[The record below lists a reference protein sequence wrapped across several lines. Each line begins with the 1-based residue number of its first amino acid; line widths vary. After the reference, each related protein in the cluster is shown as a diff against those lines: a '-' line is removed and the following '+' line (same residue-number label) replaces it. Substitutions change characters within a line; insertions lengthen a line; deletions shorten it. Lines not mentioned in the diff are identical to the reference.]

1 MASFINI
8 QAIFDKPYEFNLIR
22 ENLTWQQLST
32 VIQTSIVEAA
42 DKEPLSLYYSSNSE
56 INTLSNEN
64 EFSQLLL
71 TKDILGLRLYGQSQE
86 NMEPVHILPNDAF
99 KRLSE
104 FVQHHDL
111 ESDLRLSKMVGI
123 LAARIVYSPHKNFDD
138 DFIFLENMP
147 KEPMSKHRK
156 LMKSRKMLWKHR
168 QHRKLHKKM
177 AHHRKHA
184 SPLDNEGTF
193 EFLSH
198 HPSKGLHR
206 HGRRG
211 FHHRHPSG
219 GSLHDIV
226 DLTCDDDSS
235 SETGNNEHIQ
245 DKYAES
251 DASLSSQSDS
261 ESESENEQEEGTRFG
276 RRGGHGGRFGRHG
289 GHGGHFGRHG
299 HHPSGPAELHG
310 RFGNG
315 RHHGRHGRHHL
326 GGRGGRGGP
335 GIGGPGVHGPKFGG
349 KLGRR
354 HHHDHR
360 EELNGPGFEAMHRH
374 FGPRGHH
381 HGRKHQGEKLFLFA

>member
-1 MASFINI
+1 
-8 QAIFDKPYEFNLIR
+8 
-22 ENLTWQQLST
+22 
-32 VIQTSIVEAA
+32 
-42 DKEPLSLYYSSNSE
+42 
-56 INTLSNEN
+56 
-64 EFSQLLL
+64 
-71 TKDILGLRLYGQSQE
+71 
-86 NMEPVHILPNDAF
+86 
-99 KRLSE
+99 
-104 FVQHHDL
+104 
-111 ESDLRLSKMVGI
+111 MVGI

-138 DFIFLENMP
+138 DLTFLENMP
-147 KEPMSKHRK
+147 KERMSKYRK

-184 SPLDNEGTF
+184 SPLDNKGTF

-211 FHHRHPSG
+211 FHHRHHHPSG
-219 GSLHDIV
+219 GSLHAIV
-226 DLTCDDDSS
+226 DLTCDDSS

-251 DASLSSQSDS
+251 DASLSSPSD
-261 ESESENEQEEGTRFG
+261 SESENEQEEVARFG
-276 RRGGHGGRFGRHG
+276 RRGGHGGR
-289 GHGGHFGRHG
+289 FGRHG

-315 RHHGRHGRHHL
+315 RYHGRHGRHHL
-326 GGRGGRGGP
+326 GGFDGP
-335 GIGGPGVHGPKFGG
+335 GIGGPSVHGPKFDAQ
-349 KLGRR
+349 LGRR
-354 HHHDHR
+354 HHHDRR
-360 EELNGPGFEAMHRH
+360 EEFNGSGFEAMHRH